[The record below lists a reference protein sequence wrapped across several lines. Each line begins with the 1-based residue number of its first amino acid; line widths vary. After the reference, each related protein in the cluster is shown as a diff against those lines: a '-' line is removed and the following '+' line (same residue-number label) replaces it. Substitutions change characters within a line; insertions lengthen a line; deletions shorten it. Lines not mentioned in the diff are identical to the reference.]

1 MINLAEYPISL
12 FPEMEICQLIVETVG
27 SMPFMNPSEFQLQ
40 STPTGR

>member
-12 FPEMEICQLIVETVG
+12 FPGMEICQLMIEEVSST
-27 SMPFMNPSEFQLQ
+27 PFRNPSEFQSQ